1 MKRSFFAG
9 DALDNKA
16 RGFIYENAQRL
27 LLLKCL
33 MKEGRSI
40 AIGTGTD
47 KDVAADRGHPVRLS
61 AQREQSKRTEQ

>member
-1 MKRSFFAG
+1 MKRTLFTG
-9 DALDNKA
+9 NALDNEA
-16 RGFIYENAQRL
+16 RGFIYENTQRL

-47 KDVAADRGHPVRLS
+47 KDVVAERGHPIRLS
-61 AQREQSKRTEQ
+61 AQR